1 MIKKW
6 LANRRAVRRYKEL
19 IENGETPWVARY
31 TVQGEM
37 GPEVMPAVVKYGN
50 NVGHFIQL
58 EDH

>member
-19 IENGETPWVARY
+19 IEGGLTPWVARH
-31 TVQGEM
+31 TVLAEM
-37 GPEVMPAVVKYGN
+37 GPEVLPAVVKYGN
-50 NVGHFIQL
+50 NVGHFIQV